1 MDCGS
6 CIAECPQ
13 RGIRRGDSALDFD
26 RENCIACFTCVRAC
40 PTGAVEGKGRE
51 YSPEDLCKE
60 LLKDRAYFGDDGG
73 VTLSGGEALLQK
85 ESVDLLRLLKA
96 EGVGT
101 AVDTCGQIPSE
112 TLTAALP
119 YTDIVLYDVKIVD
132 SDEHKKFTGVGNK
145 LILKNL
151 KLVEAWSLDHH
162 KGMDSG
168 TTPRMTR
175 ELSTSSCDA
184 SPSSCTIS
192 PSSCAKSQDPHGV
205 HLWIRTPI
213 IPGATDS
220 VSNIT
225 AIAKILAALPD
236 AAKAIERWELAAFNN
251 LCGSKYES
259 LNKEW
264 KYKDVPLK
272 TKAEMEELLK
282 AAKEELQGVDIRTTG
297 STAK

>member
-13 RGIRRGDSALDFD
+13 RGIRRGDFALDFD
-26 RENCIACFTCVRAC
+26 RESCIACFTCVRAC

-60 LLKDRAYFGDDGG
+60 LLKDQAYFGEDGG

-96 EGVGT
+96 AGVGT
-101 AVDTCGQIPSE
+101 AVDTCGQIPGE
-112 TLTAALP
+112 TLAAALP
-119 YTDIVLYDVKIVD
+119 YTDIVLYDVKIAD

-145 LILKNL
+145 LILENL
-151 KLVEAWSLDHH
+151 KLVAADTA
-162 KGMDSG
+162 GRDSRLRG
-168 TTPRMTR
+168 NDKTR
-175 ELSTSSCDA
+175 GND
-184 SPSSCTIS
+184 
-192 PSSCAKSQDPHGV
+192 KMRGNDRR
-205 HLWIRTPI
+205 LWIRTPI

-220 VSNIT
+220 VSNIRE
-225 AIAKILAALPD
+225 IAKILASLPD
-236 AAKAIERWELAAFNN
+236 AANVIERWELAAFNN

-272 TKAEMEELLK
+272 TKAEMDELLK
-282 AAKEELQGVDIRTTG
+282 TAKEELPGVDIRTTG
-297 STAK
+297 STAKGE

>member
-1 MDCGS
+1 MNCGS

-13 RGIRRGDSALDFD
+13 RGICRGDSALDFD
-26 RENCIACFTCVRAC
+26 RESCIACFTCVRAC

-60 LLKDRAYFGDDGG
+60 LLKDRAYFGNDGG

-85 ESVDLLRLLKA
+85 ESVDLLRLLKEA
-96 EGVGT
+96 GVGT

-112 TLTAALP
+112 TLSAALP
-119 YTDIVLYDVKIVD
+119 YTDIVLYDVKIAD
-132 SDEHKKFTGVGNK
+132 SDEHKKFTDVGNK
-145 LILKNL
+145 LILENL
-151 KLVEAWSLDHH
+151 KLVAEW
-162 KGMDSG
+162 GG
-168 TTPRMTR
+168 R
-175 ELSTSSCDA
+175 
-184 SPSSCTIS
+184 
-192 PSSCAKSQDPHGV
+192 
-205 HLWIRTPI
+205 LWIRTPI

-251 LCGSKYES
+251 LCGAKYES

-282 AAKEELQGVDIRTTG
+282 AAKEELQGVEIRTTG